1 MEVLAALNRLIDS
14 EFNAVNG
21 ALIQTGRL
29 GPRDHAKLEKVP
41 AAPLAARPDEG
52 APDPVLCVSAWRG
65 EEGREAIKSSGGRI
79 SFGTEVHPGKEAAG
93 QGSQCRRDIFN
104 PET

>member
-1 MEVLAALNRLIDS
+1 MVPSFKPGDW
-14 EFNAVNG
+14 
-21 ALIQTGRL
+21 
-29 GPRDHAKLEKVP
+29 GPGTMQSSRKY
-41 AAPLAARPDEG
+41 RPHRW
-52 APDPVLCVSAWRG
+52 APDQMKAPQTLFCVSAWSW